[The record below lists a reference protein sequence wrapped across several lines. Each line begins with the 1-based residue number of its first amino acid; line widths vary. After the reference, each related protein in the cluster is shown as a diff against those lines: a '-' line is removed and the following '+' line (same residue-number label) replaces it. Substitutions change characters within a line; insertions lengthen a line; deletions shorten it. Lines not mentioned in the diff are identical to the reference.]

1 MSFAALLV
9 SLSGPIARQVL
20 ISLGLGITT
29 FVGINTALGALL
41 SSARSAWA
49 GSLSADVAAYV
60 AMSGANVGLS
70 ILAGAL
76 IGRVTLISLK
86 QFRVL

>member
-1 MSFAALLV
+1 MTWASLLV

-20 ISLGLGITT
+20 ISLGLGVAT
-29 FVGINTALGALL
+29 FVGIDAALGALL
-41 SSARSAWA
+41 SEARSAWA

-70 ILAGAL
+70 MLAGAMSARLSL
-76 IGRVTLISLK
+76 IALK